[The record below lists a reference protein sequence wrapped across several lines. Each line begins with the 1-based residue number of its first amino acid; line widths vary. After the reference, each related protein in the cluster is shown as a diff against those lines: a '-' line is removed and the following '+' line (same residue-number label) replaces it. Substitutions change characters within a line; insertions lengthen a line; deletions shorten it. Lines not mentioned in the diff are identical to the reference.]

1 MSSVCEDL
9 SFLIK
14 PWLFQFQYIIYIQQV
29 TKAVIIVFKSILHRK
44 CTRSKGLDVVA
55 GNFAVL
61 DKKPQTVT
69 NIQFANTF
77 PERHGP
83 GCRLDWLVG
92 PFMAI
97 RMTNGLKN
105 LATERM
111 WLFDCC

>member
-61 DKKPQTVT
+61 DKKPQ
-69 NIQFANTF
+69 NIYDISKW
-77 PERHGP
+77 RDL
-83 GCRLDWLVG
+83 C
-92 PFMAI
+92 
-97 RMTNGLKN
+97 
-105 LATERM
+105 
-111 WLFDCC
+111 FDKK